1 MYKFALALFFVFSS
15 LSSIPVMAANCT
27 GGSIVFNT
35 DPSDRGYWE
44 NIYTAANKDPLLIMQ
59 VAVQNGMSCD
69 PDYVENATKKGKMVM
84 RITSGGTCKNSTT
97 ITTPYPGIE
106 WQLEGMNCS
115 GNQITSN
122 NIKSGPWD
130 GRIDWPSGTV
140 LGKAKL
146 VVNDQY
152 WIQNTKTGQ
161 YTVSIPSLS
170 EGNTI
175 VNSPAVNVSSILG
188 RTIPFIFNDNATCS
202 MSLSTENLD
211 FGKLTPNDVNK
222 NSLYKEL
229 SVYYSCKNRAL
240 INGLYVRFDPE
251 NVVDAANGLFSA
263 SDSNGRKLNF
273 QITRLYGSLHTIPL
287 NANYKVFDPYQYDLD
302 ATATFGINV
311 KPSTP
316 FPIGKVSTYLNV
328 SLIYR

>member
-202 MSLSTENLD
+202 MSLSTEN
-211 FGKLTPNDVNK
+211 
-222 NSLYKEL
+222 
-229 SVYYSCKNRAL
+229 
-240 INGLYVRFDPE
+240 
-251 NVVDAANGLFSA
+251 
-263 SDSNGRKLNF
+263 
-273 QITRLYGSLHTIPL
+273 
-287 NANYKVFDPYQYDLD
+287 
-302 ATATFGINV
+302 
-311 KPSTP
+311 
-316 FPIGKVSTYLNV
+316 
-328 SLIYR
+328 